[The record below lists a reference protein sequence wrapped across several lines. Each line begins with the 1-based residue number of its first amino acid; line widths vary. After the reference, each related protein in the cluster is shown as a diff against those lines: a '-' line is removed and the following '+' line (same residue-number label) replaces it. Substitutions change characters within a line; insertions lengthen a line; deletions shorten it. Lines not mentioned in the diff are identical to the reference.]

1 MLDFCG
7 ADCQILETLSVQAAG
22 VLASVR
28 LVQKEQERRAMEH
41 ELDVAHRI
49 QQALRPRGTGV
60 CPHVQLAGISR
71 PCTAVGGD
79 FYDFMTLGC
88 ARTAFVIA
96 DVSGHGLGAALL
108 ATMLQGN
115 FSAMALGPE
124 PSSVF
129 RNTNRFICEH
139 TDLGRHATLFFGI
152 LDQDGALQYINAG
165 HWPPLLIR
173 SAGVEPVCAA
183 GSIPLGLFPD
193 SDFSAHRFSLQPADT
208 LVLFTDGIVEARDA
222 HENEYGIARLQEVAA
237 LHHQAAPQAL
247 ADAIIESLER
257 FTGRANHEDDITLL
271 ITRYMGAS

>member
-1 MLDFCG
+1 
-7 ADCQILETLSVQAAG
+7 
-22 VLASVR
+22 
-28 LVQKEQERRAMEH
+28 MEH
-41 ELDVAHRI
+41 ELDAAHKI
-49 QQALRPRGTGV
+49 QQALRPRSTGA

-79 FYDFMTLGC
+79 FYDVLNLGC
-88 ARTAFVIA
+88 ERTAFVIA

-129 RNTNRFICEH
+129 HHTNRFICEH
-139 TDLGRHATLFFGI
+139 TELGRHATLFFGS
-152 LDQDGALQYINAG
+152 LDRDGTLQYINAG

-183 GSIPLGLFPD
+183 GSVPLGLLPNP
-193 SDFSAHRFSLQPADT
+193 DFSAHRFSLRPADT

-222 HENEYGIARLQEVAA
+222 RENEFGVERLQEVAA
-237 LHHQAAPQAL
+237 RHHGAPPQAL
-247 ADAIIESLER
+247 ADAIVTSLER
-257 FTGRANHEDDITLL
+257 FTGRSNHEDDITVM
-271 ITRYMGAS
+271 IIRYTGMS